1 MNIQTKIEKEN
12 TSFSPNFLTQKHHVF
27 IVSAIVITIIIA
39 TGGYFYYNYS
49 ARHIRTE
56 KENDLQ
62 GITSLKNNQLVQWRE
77 QRMADAKMI
86 TDSRFFANGIEE
98 WLNNRNI
105 KQLNTDI
112 LEQLQSAITNYGY
125 EDIFLV
131 SVQGELFLSLEPNLK
146 EIDDVTKAKI
156 THNTNKN
163 DLTFTDLYFC
173 PSHNTIHYD
182 IIAPVK
188 NSKSTV
194 IAYLV
199 FRINPYK
206 FLYPFIQT
214 WPLPSE
220 SAEMLLVRKD
230 GDNVLFLN
238 ELRHQKNTALQLRI
252 PLTRKDL
259 PATQAIL
266 GKTGIFDGKDYRGI
280 GVIACLAHVPDTN
293 WFLVSKVDKSEIF
306 AEINSRGI
314 ILSVTI
320 LLLIISLTI
329 GMAWIYHFRQKNIYK
344 NLWQTQEEYR
354 TILYSIGDAV
364 ITTDI
369 NGYITNMNKVA
380 ETLTGWK
387 EAKAIGKKLVNVF
400 NIINEKTRAPAEDPV
415 NKVLKSGH
423 IVGLAN
429 HTILISK
436 NGTEYQISD
445 SAAPIKNEKGETK
458 GVVLVFSNVT
468 DKYAAQKQLKESEER
483 FNLAMQASNDGLF
496 DWNLETNEIYYSP
509 GWKRML
515 GYEDHEL
522 PNDFSVWENTTD
534 KEDVRKSWELQQKL
548 ISKEIDRFV
557 MEFKMKHKD
566 GHFVD
571 ILSRAEAFF
580 NEKGKAIRMIGTH
593 TDISDRKQAEEK
605 YRKLVENMNSG
616 VAIYQPINDGKDFNL
631 IDFNKAAEKITN
643 TKKSNVVGSTLLT
656 EFPNMDKSPLF
667 KALQEVS
674 KSGKNKYLPPF
685 YYKDDQREGWREN
698 FIYKLP
704 TNEIVAIFNDVTERK
719 DAEIKLQNQN
729 TELNKAKEKAEES
742 EAKLVAAFE
751 SMSEA
756 IFISDSKGN
765 LINANE
771 SYIHLTGFETKDEYI
786 RKFEN
791 YTFLF
796 DVYLPTG
803 ELAPIEKWAV
813 PRALNG
819 ETCENEIYKIHKKDT
834 NDIWIG
840 SYNFAPIRNR
850 DEEIVGCV
858 VTIRDVTENIRKENE
873 LIKAKEKAEESDR
886 LKSAFLANMSHEI
899 RTPMNGILGFA
910 NLLKDPRLN
919 DEEKKEYIKIID
931 KAGARMLNIINDIVS
946 ISQIEAGQTK
956 PDIRESN
963 INEQIEYIYTFFK
976 PEVEAKG
983 IQLFFKNSLPSN
995 NALIKTDR
1003 EKVFAVLTNLV
1014 KNAIK
1019 YTNQGAIEF
1028 GYEKKDDNLEFFIKD
1043 SGVGIPQDRQKAIFE
1058 RFVQADI
1065 EDKMARQGAGLGLS
1079 ISKAYVEMLG
1089 GKIWVES
1096 EIGKGSTFYFSLPYN
1111 SKLEEKNGIGKI
1123 IQEDDE
1129 NNKIK
1134 NLKILIAEDDETSE
1148 ILISTIVKE
1157 YSREIIKA
1165 RTGIETVEM
1174 CRKNPDIN
1182 LILMD
1187 IQMPGLNGYEA
1198 TRQIRQFNKDVI
1210 IIAQTAFGFTGDRK
1224 KAIEAGCNDYISK
1237 PIQKEILTSL
1247 IQEHKVFIK

>member
-1 MNIQTKIEKEN
+1 MNIQKKIDKEN
-12 TSFSPNFLTQKHHVF
+12 TSFSPKFLTQKHHVF
-27 IVSAIVITIIIA
+27 IVSAIIITIIIA

-49 ARHIRTE
+49 AKHIRTE

-266 GKTGIFDGKDYRGI
+266 GKTGIFEGKDYRGI

-380 ETLTGWK
+380 ETLTGWE

-400 NIINEKTRAPAEDPV
+400 NIINEETRAAVEDPV
-415 NKVLKSGH
+415 SKVLKSGH

-429 HTILISK
+429 HTVLISK
-436 NGTEYQISD
+436 NGTEYQIAD
-445 SAAPIKNEKGETK
+445 SAAPIRNKNGEIK
-458 GVVLVFSNVT
+458 GVILVFSDVT
-468 DKYAAQKQLKESEER
+468 DKYAAQKQLKESVER

-571 ILSRAEAFF
+571 VLSRAEAVF
-580 NEKGKAIRMIGTH
+580 NENGKAIRMIGTH

-616 VAIYQPINDGKDFNL
+616 VAIYQQINNGKDFKF
-631 IDFNKAAEKITN
+631 IDFNKTAEKITN

-656 EFPNMDKSPLF
+656 EFPNIDKSPLF

-704 TNEIVAIFNDVTERK
+704 TNEIVVIFDDVTEWK
-719 DAEIKLQNQN
+719 NAEINLQNQN

-742 EAKLVAAFE
+742 EAKLIAAFE

-771 SYIHLTGFETKDEYI
+771 SYIHLTGIETKYEYI
-786 RKFEN
+786 RKFED
-791 YTFLF
+791 YPFLF

-834 NDIWIG
+834 NDTWIG

-910 NLLKDPRLN
+910 NLLKDPRFN
-919 DEEKKEYIKIID
+919 DEEKKEYIKIIE

-963 INEQIEYIYTFFK
+963 INEQLEYIYTFFK

-983 IQLFFKNSLPSN
+983 IQLFFKKSLPSN
-995 NALIKTDR
+995 KALIKTDR

-1019 YTNQGAIEF
+1019 YTNQGSIEF
-1028 GYEKKDDNLEFFIKD
+1028 GYEKKGDNLEFFIKD
-1043 SGVGIPQDRQKAIFE
+1043 SGIGILKDRQEAIFE

-1065 EDKMARQGAGLGLS
+1065 EDKMALQGAGLGLS

-1174 CRKNPDIN
+1174 CRKSPDIN

-1224 KAIEAGCNDYISK
+1224 KAIKAGCNDYISK
-1237 PIQKEILTSL
+1237 PIQKEILTFL
-1247 IQEHKVFIK
+1247 IQKHIKK

>member
-1 MNIQTKIEKEN
+1 MNIQKKIDKEN
-12 TSFSPNFLTQKHHVF
+12 TFFSPKFLTQKHHVF

-131 SVQGELFLSLEPNLK
+131 SVQGKLFLSLEPNLK

-266 GKTGIFDGKDYRGI
+266 GKTGIFDGKDYRGVE
-280 GVIACLAHVPDTN
+280 VISCLAHVPDTN

-314 ILSVTI
+314 ILSITI

-380 ETLTGWK
+380 ETLTGWE
-387 EAKAIGKKLVNVF
+387 EAKAIGEKLVNVF
-400 NIINEKTRAPAEDPV
+400 NIINEETRAAVEAPV
-415 NKVLKSGH
+415 SKVLKSGH

-429 HTILISK
+429 HTVLISK
-436 NGTEYQISD
+436 NGTEYQIAD
-445 SAAPIKNEKGETK
+445 SAAPIRNKNGEIK
-458 GVVLVFSNVT
+458 GVILVFSDVT
-468 DKYAAQKQLKESEER
+468 DKYAAQKQLKESVER

-571 ILSRAEAFF
+571 VLSRAEAVF
-580 NEKGKAIRMIGTH
+580 NENGKAIRMIGTH

-605 YRKLVENMNSG
+605 YRKMVENMNSG
-616 VAIYQPINDGKDFNL
+616 VAIYQPINDGKDFKFF
-631 IDFNKAAEKITN
+631 DFNKAAEKITN
-643 TKKSNVVGSTLLT
+643 TTKNNIVGSTLLT
-656 EFPNMDKSPLF
+656 KFPNMDKSPLF
-667 KALQEVS
+667 KALQAVN
-674 KSGKNKYLPPF
+674 KSGKNRYLPPF
-685 YYKDDQREGWREN
+685 YYKDNQREGWREN

-704 TNEIVAIFNDVTERK
+704 TNEIVAIFNDVTEWK
-719 DAEIKLQNQN
+719 NAEINLQ
-729 TELNKAKEKAEES
+729 
-742 EAKLVAAFE
+742 
-751 SMSEA
+751 
-756 IFISDSKGN
+756 
-765 LINANE
+765 
-771 SYIHLTGFETKDEYI
+771 
-786 RKFEN
+786 
-791 YTFLF
+791 
-796 DVYLPTG
+796 
-803 ELAPIEKWAV
+803 
-813 PRALNG
+813 
-819 ETCENEIYKIHKKDT
+819 KK
-834 NDIWIG
+834 N
-840 SYNFAPIRNR
+840 
-850 DEEIVGCV
+850 
-858 VTIRDVTENIRKENE
+858 NE
-873 LIKAKEKAEESDR
+873 LKKAKEKAEESDR

-919 DEEKKEYIKIID
+919 DEEQQEYIEIIN

-995 NALIKTDR
+995 NAFIKTDR

-1123 IQEDDE
+1123 IQDDDE

-1174 CRKNPDIN
+1174 CRKSPDIN

-1224 KAIEAGCNDYISK
+1224 KAIKAGCNDYISK
-1237 PIQKEILTSL
+1237 PIQKEILTFL
-1247 IQEHKVFIK
+1247 IQKHIKK